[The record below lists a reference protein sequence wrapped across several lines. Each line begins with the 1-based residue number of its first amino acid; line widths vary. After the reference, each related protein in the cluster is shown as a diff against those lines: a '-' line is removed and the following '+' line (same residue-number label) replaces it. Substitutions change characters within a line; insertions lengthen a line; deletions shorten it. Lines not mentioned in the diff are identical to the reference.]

1 MLNPRIRKRLK
12 VVSSFTKTSRVVP
25 SRTPFAKAIFV
36 AFLVNLLMITLSVIL
51 KGQLPPEIPLF
62 YGAAEGQEQIATSTL
77 LIIPSIISS
86 LFIAVNLFLSSLLGD
101 DFLKKVLVLGAIST
115 SLLAATTTI
124 KIIFLVGSI

>member
-12 VVSSFTKTSRVVP
+12 VVSIFTKTSRVVP

-36 AFLVNLLMITLSVIL
+36 AFLANLLIITLSVIL
-51 KGQLPPEIPLF
+51 KDQLPPEIPLF

-86 LFIAVNLFLSSLLGD
+86 LFIAVNLFLSSFLGD
-101 DFLKKVLVLGAIST
+101 EFLKKVLVLGAIST